1 MGLGCVDEV
10 CGVRDARDARDA
22 PRAASRAAAVSRVAP
37 WDSAHGGSTNTRL
50 IY

>member
-10 CGVRDARDARDA
+10 CGVRDARDA